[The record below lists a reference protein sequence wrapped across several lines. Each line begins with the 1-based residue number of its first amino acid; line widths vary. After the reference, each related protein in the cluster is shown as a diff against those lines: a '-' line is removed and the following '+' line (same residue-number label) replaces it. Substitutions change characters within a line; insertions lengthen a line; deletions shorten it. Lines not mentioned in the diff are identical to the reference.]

1 MQRAQAGR
9 VKHISFADKA
19 FFLDDATADS
29 IVEYAGVLGAEH
41 SADTIRVRGVGPDGN
56 EVEMDFV
63 LNSATNLMS
72 ESTNSDLEPPTNE
85 EAVAYMRE
93 RISVLRLGTS
103 GLPLD
108 PAETLTAEDF

>member
-1 MQRAQAGR
+1 M
-9 VKHISFADKA
+9 KHLSFADKT
-19 FFLDDATADS
+19 FFLDDATADTM
-29 IVEYAGVLGAEH
+29 IEYAGVLGAENT
-41 SADTIRVRGVGPDGN
+41 ADTIRIRGIGPDGN
-56 EVEMDFV
+56 EVDMDFV

-72 ESTNSDLEPPTNE
+72 ESTNSDLQPPTNE

-108 PAETLTAEDF
+108 EAESLAAEDF